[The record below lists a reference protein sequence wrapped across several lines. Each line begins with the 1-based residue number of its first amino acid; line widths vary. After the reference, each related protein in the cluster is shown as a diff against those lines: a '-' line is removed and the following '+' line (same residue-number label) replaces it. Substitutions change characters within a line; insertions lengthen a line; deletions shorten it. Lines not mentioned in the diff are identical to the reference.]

1 MTQGSWI
8 SVPEGLWLQGEFLPQ
23 EDVLG
28 LSQECGVLLKKK
40 KKMSSSQP
48 FKTPEAIF
56 CLCVCVMV

>member
-40 KKMSSSQP
+40 LSSSQP

-56 CLCVCVMV
+56 

>member
-28 LSQECGVLLKKK
+28 LSQECGVLLKKNL
-40 KKMSSSQP
+40 SSSQP